1 MQLHFPTRNKLK
13 TMSDFQKQLD
23 KVLKQ
28 YQDFERVNKHLDG
41 LDKRLT
47 ESYKTMDK
55 LERILTK
62 EQREVEELEKLSLK
76 GIFHKVLG
84 SKEEQLGKERQ
95 EYLQAALKINEHKK
109 SVELLEYERGIL
121 ESKLEKLQGIE
132 AQAERLIQEREKN
145 LMRSGSPV
153 GQHILSISKTID
165 ESQHLKREIKE
176 ALQVG
181 QQALG
186 VLQEMEG
193 YLRNARGWG
202 NWDMMGGKGMSTYVK
217 HTNIDRARARL
228 HKAQN
233 LLVRFEEELR
243 DVYNPR
249 QLNLTLNLDS
259 FTRFIDIF
267 FDNLISDW
275 IVQQRIRNALANII
289 AVKDR
294 VSRLLGTLQMDDN
307 EMTIKI
313 KQLKKEKKKLVMN
326 YKN

>member
-1 MQLHFPTRNKLK
+1 
-13 TMSDFQKQLD
+13 MSDFQKQLD

-28 YQDFERVNKHLDG
+28 YQDFERVNKHLND
-41 LDKRLT
+41 LDKRIA

-55 LERILTK
+55 LERILSK
-62 EQREVEELEKLSLK
+62 EQNEIEELEKLSLK

-84 SKEEQLGKERQ
+84 SKDDQLKKERQ
-95 EYLQAALKINEHKK
+95 EYLQAALKRNEHKK

-121 ESKLEKLQGIE
+121 ENKLEKLKGIE
-132 AQAERLIQEREKN
+132 AHAERLIKEREKN
-145 LMRSGSPV
+145 LMRTGSPV
-153 GQHILSISKTID
+153 GQRILTISKTID
-165 ESQHLKREIKE
+165 ESKHLKREIKE
-176 ALQVG
+176 ALHVG
-181 QQALG
+181 QQAIM

-193 YLRNARGWG
+193 YLRNARNWG

-233 LLVRFEEELR
+233 FLIRFEDELR

-249 QLNLTLNLDS
+249 QMNLTLNLDS

-275 IVQQRIRNALANII
+275 IVQQRIRNALSNVI

-294 VSRLLGTLQMDDN
+294 VSRLLGTLEMDDKDLGL
-307 EMTIKI
+307 KI
-313 KQLKKEKKKLVMN
+313 RQLNKEKKKLVVN
-326 YKN
+326 YKG

>member
-1 MQLHFPTRNKLK
+1 
-13 TMSDFQKQLD
+13 MSDFQKNLD
-23 KVLKQ
+23 KVLSK
-28 YQDFERVNKHLDG
+28 YQEFERVNKHLTE
-41 LDKRLT
+41 LDQRIAT
-47 ESYKTMDK
+47 SYKTMDK
-55 LERILTK
+55 LERIMDK
-62 EQREVEELEKLSLK
+62 EQQEVNELEKLSLK

-95 EYLQAALKINEHKK
+95 EYLQAALKRNEHKK
-109 SVELLEYERGIL
+109 SVELLEYEREIL
-121 ESKLEKLQGIE
+121 ETKLKKLDGIQLE
-132 AQAERLIQEREKN
+132 AQRLIEERETN

-153 GQHILSISKTID
+153 GMRILTISKSID
-165 ESQHLKREIKE
+165 ESKHLKREIKE
-176 ALQVG
+176 AIQVG
-181 QQALG
+181 QRAAV

-193 YLRNARGWG
+193 YLRSARGWG

-217 HTNIDRARARL
+217 HTNIDRARGRL
-228 HKAQN
+228 HQAQN

-275 IVQQRIRNALANII
+275 IVQQRIRNALSNVI

-294 VSRLLGTLQMDDN
+294 VSRLLGTLQMDDK
-307 EMTIKI
+307 EMTLKI
-313 KQLKKEKKKLVMN
+313 KQLTKEKKKLVMN
-326 YKN
+326 YKGEK

>member
-1 MQLHFPTRNKLK
+1 
-13 TMSDFQKQLD
+13 MSDFQKELD

-28 YQDFERVNKHLDG
+28 YQDFERVNKHLND
-41 LDKRLT
+41 LDKRIAD
-47 ESYKTMDK
+47 SYKTMDK
-55 LERILTK
+55 LERVLTK
-62 EQREVEELEKLSLK
+62 EQKEIEELEKLSLK

-84 SKEEQLGKERQ
+84 SKEEQLDKERQ
-95 EYLQAALKINEHKK
+95 EYLQAALKRNEHKK
-109 SVELLEYERGIL
+109 SVELLEYERKIL
-121 ESKLEKLQGIE
+121 ENKLEKLKGIE
-132 AQAERLIQEREKN
+132 TQAERLIKEREKN

-153 GQHILSISKTID
+153 GQRILTISRTID
-165 ESQHLKREIKE
+165 DSKHLKREIKE
-176 ALQVG
+176 ALHVG
-181 QQALG
+181 EQAIV

-193 YLRNARGWG
+193 YLKNARNWG
-202 NWDMMGGKGMSTYVK
+202 RWDMMGGKGMSTYVK

-289 AVKDR
+289 AVRDR
-294 VSRLLGTLQMDDN
+294 VSRLLGTLQMDDK

-313 KQLKKEKKKLVMN
+313 KQLQKEKKKLVVN

>member
-1 MQLHFPTRNKLK
+1 
-13 TMSDFQKQLD
+13 MSDFQKQLD

-28 YQDFERVNKHLDG
+28 YQDFERVNKHLND
-41 LDKRLT
+41 LDKRIG

-62 EQREVEELEKLSLK
+62 EQKEIEELEKLSLK

-84 SKEEQLGKERQ
+84 SKGEQLEKERQ
-95 EYLQAALKINEHKK
+95 EYLQAALKRNEHKK

-121 ESKLEKLQGIE
+121 ENKLEKLKGIE
-132 AQAERLIQEREKN
+132 AQAEQLIKEREKN
-145 LMRSGSPV
+145 LMRTGSPV
-153 GQHILSISKTID
+153 GQRILTISKTID
-165 ESQHLKREIKE
+165 ESKHLKREIKE
-176 ALQVG
+176 ALHVG
-181 QQALG
+181 QQAIV

-202 NWDMMGGKGMSTYVK
+202 QWDMMGGKGMSTYVK

-233 LLVRFEEELR
+233 LLIRFEDELR

-249 QLNLTLNLDS
+249 QMNLTLNLDS

-275 IVQQRIRNALANII
+275 IVQQRIRNALSNII

-294 VSRLLGTLQMDDN
+294 VSRLLGTLQMDDK
-307 EMTIKI
+307 ELGLKI
-313 KQLKKEKKKLVMN
+313 RQLNKEKKKLVVN
-326 YKN
+326 YKG